1 MDRLGD
7 MAAFV
12 KVVEAK
18 TFTAAA
24 ERLGWSKS
32 VVSRRLSELE
42 ERLGVRL
49 LNRSTRRLSLTEA
62 GQAYYDRCVR
72 ILADVEETEDAVAS
86 LHTEPRGLLR
96 VNAPMTFGIRHLA
109 PAITAFMDRFPLVDI
124 DLVLND
130 RFVDL
135 IDEGYDLALRIGTLA
150 DSTLV
155 ARRLA
160 VCRRVVCAAPGYLA
174 AREPLQ
180 QPADLAAHACLVY
193 TNSSAPDLWRFTG
206 PDGAETPV
214 RVKGRLRVNNGDV
227 LRECAAAGLG
237 IVQLPS
243 FIVAEALAD
252 GTLEAVLCDY
262 RLRDTAVHAV
272 FPHNR
277 YLSTKVRAF
286 VDFLAGR
293 FGPDP
298 YWDEPLRDILAGPS
312 KNAPSGDLPT
322 GYQAMRS

>member
-7 MAAFV
+7 MSAFV
-12 KVVEAK
+12 RVVEAK

-62 GQAYYDRCVR
+62 GQAFYERCTR
-72 ILADVEETEDAVAS
+72 ILADVEETEEAVAS
-86 LHTEPRGLLR
+86 LHTEPRGQLR

-109 PAITAFMDRFPLVDI
+109 PAITAFMESHPRVDVE
-124 DLVLND
+124 LVLND

-135 IDEGYDLALRIGTLA
+135 IDEGYDLALRIGTLS
-150 DSTLV
+150 DSSLV

-160 VCRRVVCAAPGYLA
+160 VCRRVACAAPSYVA
-174 AREPLQ
+174 ANGAPEE
-180 QPADLAAHACLVY
+180 PADLGRHDCLVY
-193 TNSSAPDLWRFTG
+193 TNSTTPDLWRFTAR
-206 PDGAETPV
+206 DGSESSV
-214 RVKGRLRVNNGDV
+214 RVRGRLRVNNGDV

-237 IVQLPS
+237 VVQLPS
-243 FIVAEALAD
+243 FIVADAVAAGQLQP
-252 GTLEAVLCDY
+252 VLCDW

-272 FPHNR
+272 YPHNR

-293 FGPDP
+293 FGPEP
-298 YWDEPLRDILAGPS
+298 YWD
-312 KNAPSGDLPT
+312 AP
-322 GYQAMRS
+322 MRNLFL

>member
-1 MDRLGD
+1 

-12 KVVEAK
+12 RVVEAK

-32 VVSRRLSELE
+32 VVSRRLSDLE

-62 GQAYYDRCVR
+62 GQAYYERCTR
-72 ILADVEETEDAVAS
+72 ILADVEETEEAVAS
-86 LHTEPRGLLR
+86 LQTEPRGQLR

-109 PAITAFMDRFPLVDI
+109 PAITAFMEAHPRVDV

-135 IDEGYDLALRIGTLA
+135 IDEGFDLALRIGTLA
-150 DSTLV
+150 DSMLV
-155 ARRLA
+155 ARKLA
-160 VCRRVVCAAPGYLA
+160 VCRRVACASPAYIAAHGAPEAPG
-174 AREPLQ
+174 
-180 QPADLAAHACLVY
+180 DLADHDCLIY
-193 TNSSAPDLWRFTG
+193 TNSASPDLWRFVAR
-206 PDGAETPV
+206 DGTESAV
-214 RVKGRLRVNNGDV
+214 RVKGRLRVNNGDA

-243 FIVAEALAD
+243 FIVADTVAEGRLQP
-252 GTLEAVLCDY
+252 VLCDW
-262 RLRDTAVHAV
+262 RLADTAVHAV
-272 FPHNR
+272 YPHNR

-293 FGPDP
+293 FGPEP
-298 YWDEPLRDILAGPS
+298 YWDAPLRNLF
-312 KNAPSGDLPT
+312 
-322 GYQAMRS
+322 R